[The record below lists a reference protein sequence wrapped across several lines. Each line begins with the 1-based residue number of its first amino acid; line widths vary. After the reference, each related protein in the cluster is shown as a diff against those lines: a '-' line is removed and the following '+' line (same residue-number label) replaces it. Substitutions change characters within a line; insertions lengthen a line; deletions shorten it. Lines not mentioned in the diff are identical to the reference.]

1 MLPVDSEAGY
11 FYSRR
16 GHVFLKSF
24 QITALML
31 MGFSA
36 AQAQQQ
42 PIYWSTTQ
50 PDCGSYKSLQLS
62 NGNYVCEVY
71 GIFPWFAAGA
81 GWKTSIR
88 TAAPASAPI
97 AAFYSYYDTNG
108 NAAALDAN
116 YVDGAGVTSGQ
127 NYFSFALNANEPAQ
141 LDLLGLPAEAPTY
154 SQTAAQGLILA
165 YIQCPD
171 ASTCSQAT
179 TQLMY
184 SALPSQLWS
193 LSIPIVW
200 NAQLG
205 AVWSSWGFDDGQKQI
220 FSFVISNSSNVAQTY
235 AVYIYDSLG
244 NLMTRINTPSIPSL
258 GTYAQVLDSFLGNKT
273 PGGLFK
279 ITVAG
284 LGFSAFEA
292 LQFNAG
298 SATTLV
304 VFPEGSASLVTKN
317 SINHGPPRLRVE
329 DQVVPHIDRRQ

>member
-1 MLPVDSEAGY
+1 M
-11 FYSRR
+11 
-16 GHVFLKSF
+16 FLKSF

-127 NYFSFALNANEPAQ
+127 NYFSFARRGPYLQPDRCTGIDFGLYPMPRCEH
-141 LDLLGLPAEAPTY
+141 LLSGYDTIDVFRAPLPAMV
-154 SQTAAQGLILA
+154 
-165 YIQCPD
+165 
-171 ASTCSQAT
+171 
-179 TQLMY
+179 TQHSHRLER
-184 SALPSQLWS
+184 
-193 LSIPIVW
+193 
-200 NAQLG
+200 
-205 AVWSSWGFDDGQKQI
+205 AVGRG
-220 FSFVISNSSNVAQTY
+220 
-235 AVYIYDSLG
+235 
-244 NLMTRINTPSIPSL
+244 
-258 GTYAQVLDSFLGNKT
+258 
-273 PGGLFK
+273 
-279 ITVAG
+279 
-284 LGFSAFEA
+284 
-292 LQFNAG
+292 
-298 SATTLV
+298 V
-304 VFPEGSASLVTKN
+304 V
-317 SINHGPPRLRVE
+317 
-329 DQVVPHIDRRQ
+329 

>member
-71 GIFPWFAAGA
+71 GIFPWFTAGA

-88 TAAPASAPI
+88 TAAPNSHAI
-97 AAFYSYYDTNG
+97 AVVYFYYDG
-108 NAAALDAN
+108 SGKSKALDVN
-116 YVDGAGVTSGQ
+116 YVGGSGVTSGKT
-127 NYFSFALNANEPAQ
+127 NFGAALYANEPSQ
-141 LDLLGLPAEAPTY
+141 LDLLGLPAEAPNY
-154 SQTAAQGLILA
+154 SQTDASGSIVVEF
-165 YIQCPD
+165 QCPD

-179 TQLMY
+179 AQLIY

-200 NAQLG
+200 NADLA
-205 AVWSSWGFDDGQKQI
+205 AVWSSWGFYEKGQQNL
-220 FSFVISNSSNVAQTY
+220 SFVISNGANAAQTY
-235 AVYIYDSLG
+235 KVTVFDSLG
-244 NLMTRINTPSIPSL
+244 NTSTVVTPSIPI
-258 GTYAQVLDSFLGNKT
+258 GGNYAQVLDTFLGAKI
-273 PGGLFK
+273 PDGLFK

-284 LGFSAFEA
+284 GGYSAFEA

-304 VFPEGSASLVTKN
+304 VFPEGSASLITKDSVTN
-317 SINHGPPRLRVE
+317 ALPRLSVMDE
-329 DQVVPHIDRRQ
+329 VVPHIDRRQ